1 MRAIPK
7 GLGYPNA
14 PTGSARPALVTSQLC
29 LALHCNL
36 CAFPA
41 EVSPVLGKIQILFIA
56 HYFLPFHYS
65 VIPSEKCVLCRV
77 QKKFCPYQ
85 YMMRWKTRWQQ
96 IESWKKPGS
105 YIMYRVCWYKW
116 VFKMIMSLS
125 LRPALPWSWISGAGV
140 PFAAHCVCWSFSLF
154 PIFEFVCRL

>member
-14 PTGSARPALVTSQLC
+14 PTGSVRPALVTSQLC

-41 EVSPVLGKIQILFIA
+41 EVSPMLGKIQILFIA

-65 VIPSEKCVLCRV
+65 VIPSEKCILCRV

-85 YMMRWKTRWQQ
+85 YMVR
-96 IESWKKPGS
+96 
-105 YIMYRVCWYKW
+105 
-116 VFKMIMSLS
+116 
-125 LRPALPWSWISGAGV
+125 
-140 PFAAHCVCWSFSLF
+140 
-154 PIFEFVCRL
+154 